1 MLRKIYHPEILNHL
15 INSLMKQLKTI
26 LLALVAL
33 FVVQGVVAQTREK
46 SVVRTDSTT
55 IITIVKTKPQ
65 YCEFVP
71 KHDIRIGV
79 GTMSLV
85 TSFALDEV
93 GCVEPIP
100 NFRHDIAVGDSY
112 LTPRMFIGNYT
123 LSYTYQDRR
132 WLQYGGKA
140 VFGASTRWRKDAYTG
155 EKIEN
160 QSYYCLSIM
169 PSVRFNWFYREKV
182 QLYSTV
188 SIGVVTDFEEAYPWG
203 DLTLFGC
210 SFGRKFFGFAEIGL
224 GTAGWLRGGIGYRFN
239 AVKK

>member
-1 MLRKIYHPEILNHL
+1 
-15 INSLMKQLKTI
+15 MKRIKTI
-26 LLALVAL
+26 LMALVTL
-33 FVVQGVVAQTREK
+33 GVVQGVVAQTRER
-46 SVVRTDSTT
+46 SVIRTDSTT

-65 YCEFVP
+65 YCDFVP
-71 KHDIRIGV
+71 KHDIRVGI

-85 TSFALDEV
+85 TSFALDDWNSDMGPSRE
-93 GCVEPIP
+93 
-100 NFRHDIAVGDSY
+100 FRNDMANADTF

-155 EKIEN
+155 QKLEN
-160 QSYYCLSIM
+160 LSYYSLSVM

-188 SIGVVTDFEEAYPWG
+188 SVGIITDFDEVYPWG

-210 SFGRKFFGFAEIGL
+210 SFGRKFFGFAEVGM